1 VYFYDKPLGKIEAAL
16 PLVTSIEMA
25 HMAYFTTP
33 FNYALDTKADRYT
46 LWLVISHS
54 MKDHP
59 LYQFTEKPLYTN
71 ENAGFDLATAE
82 NWSGGTHLLDLGVQ
96 AMMTRADTEE
106 TVHYWL
112 APRSSIYKTGY
123 IMGNSL
129 GVIDRSYRGRV
140 KAPVVRVDPDA
151 KGFLANERHF
161 QILAPGLGWIEK
173 VQIVESLPETE
184 RGDGGFGST
193 GR

>member
-1 VYFYDKPLGKIEAAL
+1 
-16 PLVTSIEMA
+16 MA
-25 HMAYFTTP
+25 QMAYFTTP
-33 FNYALDTKADRYT
+33 FNYALDTKAERYT
-46 LWLVISHS
+46 LWLVISQS

-59 LYQFTEKPLYTN
+59 LYQFIEKTLYTN
-71 ENAGFDLATAE
+71 ENAGFDLVTAE
-82 NWSGGTHLLDLGVQ
+82 NWSAGTHLLDLGVQ

-123 IMGNSL
+123 IMANSL

-151 KGFLANERHF
+151 KGFVADERHF

-173 VQIVESLPETE
+173 VRIVESLPETE
-184 RGDGGFGST
+184 RGEGGFGST
-193 GR
+193 GK